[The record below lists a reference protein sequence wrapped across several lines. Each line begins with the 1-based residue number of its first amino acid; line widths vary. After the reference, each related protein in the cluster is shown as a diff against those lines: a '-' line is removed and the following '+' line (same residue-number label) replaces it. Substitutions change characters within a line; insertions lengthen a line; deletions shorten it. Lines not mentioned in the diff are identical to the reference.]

1 MSSSV
6 GSFSGAVTSYKQG
19 KETKKM
25 YKRQSV
31 YVQREAELM
40 LEKRDEEIAAVR
52 SDATEA
58 LSTAKSRYGKSGVA
72 GYEGSSAEVMA
83 EMERTAADQLASME
97 YWKQKEYEGY
107 QIQRTELRRAGKLA
121 MKAGQVGAWSGS
133 ISGGITVASSIFG
146 GAMGSG
152 GFAAG
157 SAGSYAHSFLGS

>member
-25 YKRQSV
+25 YKRQSA
-31 YVQREAELM
+31 YVQREAKLM

-52 SDATEA
+52 REAEEA
-58 LSTAKSRYGKSGVA
+58 LSTAKARYGKSGVV

-83 EMERTAADQLASME
+83 EMERRAADQVASMK

-107 QIQRTELRRAGKLA
+107 QLKRGELRRAGKLA
-121 MKAGQVGAWSGS
+121 FKAGQVGAWSGAIS
-133 ISGGITVASSIFG
+133 GTMSVASSVVGGISGGGF
-146 GAMGSG
+146 SG
-152 GFAAG
+152 G
-157 SAGSYAHSFLGS
+157 SFLGS

>member
-25 YKRQSV
+25 YKRQSA

-40 LEKRDEEIAAVR
+40 LEKRDEEITVAR
-52 SDATEA
+52 REA
-58 LSTAKSRYGKSGVA
+58 GEAISTAKSRYGKSGVV

-83 EMERTAADQLASME
+83 EMDRRAKEQLSSME

-121 MKAGQVGAWSGS
+121 FKAGQVGAWSGAM
-133 ISGGITVASSIFG
+133 SGTMSLASS
-146 GAMGSG
+146 GS
-152 GFAAG
+152 
-157 SAGSYAHSFLGS
+157 SFLGG